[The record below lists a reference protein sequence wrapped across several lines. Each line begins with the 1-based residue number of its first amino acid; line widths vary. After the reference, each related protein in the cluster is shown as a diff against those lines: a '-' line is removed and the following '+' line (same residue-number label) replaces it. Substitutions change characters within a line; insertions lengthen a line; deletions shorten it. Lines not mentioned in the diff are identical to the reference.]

1 MKSSDIWVVCTF
13 AIFALF
19 TLAHASG
26 GVPAQSSVPIVF
38 ENVAPS
44 AGVNF
49 KQINYA
55 TEMKYPFETLGGAV
69 AAVDYNNDGFV
80 DLFFVNG
87 APSPEHIRKDPAS
100 FNRLYKNNGNGTF
113 TDVTEAAGL
122 TGRGIKGYPQGVA
135 AGDYDNDGF
144 ADLYITNFGDNV
156 LYHNKGDGT
165 FTDVAARAGVV
176 MSRHPFQGQRRRLLR
191 PEEARIPRLLHTG
204 CVQTAAQCA
213 LP

>member
-55 TEMKYPFETLGGAV
+55 TEMKYPLKT
-69 AAVDYNNDGFV
+69 
-80 DLFFVNG
+80 
-87 APSPEHIRKDPAS
+87 SP
-100 FNRLYKNNGNGTF
+100 
-113 TDVTEAAGL
+113 
-122 TGRGIKGYPQGVA
+122 
-135 AGDYDNDGF
+135 
-144 ADLYITNFGDNV
+144 
-156 LYHNKGDGT
+156 
-165 FTDVAARAGVV
+165 
-176 MSRHPFQGQRRRLLR
+176 R
-191 PEEARIPRLLHTG
+191 PRE
-204 CVQTAAQCA
+204 
-213 LP
+213 